1 MADQAWDTMQ
11 KQRMEKDLTE
21 LQSLIQRHFE
31 QRTKDDADLGELK
44 ERIEKRKEQ
53 RAEQIR
59 VRQEREKERLQ
70 KEKEERA
77 AREAEEERRR
87 IEEEEKKKTAMASM
101 SQHYGGYL
109 ARQDRQRG
117 GKRQTERE
125 KKRKTLAERR
135 KPLNIDHLNTEKLR
149 DKAKE
154 LAKWVSILEEE
165 RYDFEVVYE
174 RQKYDVGQL
183 RMRVQEFM
191 QKSGKG
197 GKAGTR
203 QVKTLANVGARA
215 SAFK

>member
-1 MADQAWDTMQ
+1 MGN
-11 KQRMEKDLTE
+11 EI
-21 LQSLIQRHFE
+21 QSLIQKHFE
-31 QRTKDDADLGELK
+31 QRTKDDSDLEELK

-59 VRQEREKERLQ
+59 IRQEREKERLQ

-77 AREAEEERRR
+77 AREAEEERKRL
-87 IEEEEKKKTAMASM
+87 EEDERKKSAMASM

-135 KPLNIDHLNTEKLR
+135 KPLNIDHLNTEKLK

-154 LAKWVSILEEE
+154 LAKWVAFLEEE
-165 RYDFEVVYE
+165 RY
-174 RQKYDVGQL
+174 R
-183 RMRVQEFM
+183 
-191 QKSGKG
+191 KS
-197 GKAGTR
+197 
-203 QVKTLANVGARA
+203 VL
-215 SAFK
+215 